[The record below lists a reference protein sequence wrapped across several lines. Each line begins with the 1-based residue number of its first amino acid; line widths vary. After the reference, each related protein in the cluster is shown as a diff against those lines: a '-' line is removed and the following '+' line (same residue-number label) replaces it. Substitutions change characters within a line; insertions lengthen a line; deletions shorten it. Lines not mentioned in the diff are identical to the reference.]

1 MKRCQAVVS
10 AAGLVLVAGALC
22 AGGCSTGDQRL
33 DEVRA
38 DPTPNISTLYQR
50 SADVDNAVTVT
61 FNENDRMF
69 WQDLGRMFYWDRPS
83 HLTREPVPR

>member
-1 MKRCQAVVS
+1 MKRCQAVFS
-10 AAGLVLVAGALC
+10 IAGLALVLG

-38 DPTPNISTLYQR
+38 NPTPDMPTLYQR
-50 SADVDNAVTVT
+50 SANVDNAVTVT

-69 WQDLGRMFYWDRPS
+69 WQDMGRMFYWDRPS